1 MKTELIL
8 KKENE
13 IDWSKVN
20 LLKHKEQ
27 DMIVL
32 TDGEPRIKSHFS
44 GMIVHIEENLSEITG
59 WVVGDYVKYW
69 YKEEFER
76 INSDTTITFK
86 V

>member
-1 MKTELIL
+1 
-8 KKENE
+8 
-13 IDWSKVN
+13 
-20 LLKHKEQ
+20 
-27 DMIVL
+27 
-32 TDGEPRIKSHFS
+32 
-44 GMIVHIEENLSEITG
+44 MIVHIEENLSEITG